1 MPNRASLIVINQ
13 ATRNVLIAVILLSAF
28 GLLLSLGTWQM
39 QRLAWKE
46 GLLAELD
53 RNLKA
58 EPLQLDRIISAA
70 NSGDDIEYKPV
81 TVSGTFDHSKEQHF
95 FATHEGRV
103 GYYVYTPLTFGQ
115 GVIFINRG
123 FVPFD
128 FKEPIT
134 RLDGQIEGFVTITGL
149 ARKMLDHKPSFLVP
163 NNTLEQ
169 NIYYWKDLRAMAA
182 NAELSYNDPTL
193 VKFFIDAD
201 VMSSP
206 GTRPGLYPIGGV
218 TIIDLPNNHLQYAFT
233 WYGLAATLL
242 VVVIYYRFRKM
253 RNLDK
258 RVA

>member
-1 MPNRASLIVINQ
+1 MPNRASLIMINQ
-13 ATRNVLIAVILLSAF
+13 ATRNALIAVILLSAF

-53 RNLKA
+53 RNLEA
-58 EPLQLDRIISAA
+58 EPLPIDEIISAS
-70 NSGDDIEYKPV
+70 NRGDNFEYKPV
-81 TVSGTFDHSKEQHF
+81 SVTGIFDHSKEQHF

-103 GYYVYTPLTFGQ
+103 GYYVYTPLTFDQ
-115 GVIFINRG
+115 SVIFINRG

-128 FKEPIT
+128 LKEPIT
-134 RLDGQIEGFVTITGL
+134 RLDGQIEGLVTITGL
-149 ARKMLDHKPSFLVP
+149 ARNMLDHKPSFLVP
-163 NNTLEQ
+163 DNTPEQ

-182 NAELSYNDPTL
+182 NAELSYNKPSL

-201 VMSSP
+201 LMSSP
-206 GTRPGLYPIGGV
+206 GMQAGSYPIGGV

-242 VVVIYYRFRKM
+242 IVVIYYRFRKM